1 MDIREFHERDFE
13 WVLTLN
19 NDNIPAVSGLSV
31 EDLRH
36 LIKIADRILI
46 AEEDGLSLGVLILM
60 REGHLKSY
68 QSKNYAWL
76 TEKFDRHLYID
87 RIMIGSEARGRGIGK
102 RLYHDAAILANS
114 LKLPLTAEVNV
125 VPDNPAS
132 HAFHQR
138 VGFEAVGDIDHAPDY
153 KVRCYKK

>member
-1 MDIREFHERDFE
+1 MDVREMQERDFE

-19 NDNIPAVSGLSV
+19 NDNLPAVSELSL
-31 EDLRH
+31 ESLRH
-36 LIKIADRILI
+36 LIKTADRILI
-46 AEEDGLSLGVLILM
+46 AEEDGVSLGALVLM
-60 REGHLKSY
+60 REGHLETYS
-68 QSKNYAWL
+68 SKNYAWL

-87 RIMIGSEARGRGIGK
+87 RIMIASEARGRGIGK

-132 HAFHQR
+132 HAFHHR
-138 VGFEAVGDIDHAPDY
+138 LGFEAVGDIDHASDY
-153 KVRCYKK
+153 KVRCYTK